1 MTTESESEIMRNAN
15 RHVLFLLLFIIPFTP
30 ERATRQDLSF
40 YALFPGPPETEH
52 SGLIPPT
59 GNVLFSGNAVT
70 DEKRPV
76 KGFFGSGPERGCV
89 RCRSIPYKS
98 DNTVTI
104 IIYGHRIV
112 KPLSVFFHLFRFVL
126 TCSRS
131 EKGRK
136 KDRKRAEK
144 EKPVRNCRNKERN
157 VPIRAESLPARG
169 AGSGEK
175 RKRGGTEDFSKF
187 LR

>member
-30 ERATRQDLSF
+30 ERAMRQDLSF
-40 YALFPGPPETEH
+40 YALFPGLPETEH

-76 KGFFGSGPERGCV
+76 KGFFGSGPEKVAFAVV
-89 RCRSIPYKS
+89 RFRTNRII
-98 DNTVTI
+98 TVTI

-126 TCSRS
+126 TCFRS

-144 EKPVRNCRNKERN
+144 EKPVRNCRNKKRE
-157 VPIRAESLPARG
+157 VPVRAERLPARG